1 MESGSKQLGHEL
13 RFVAFAR
20 LTMGAARGRVA
31 ASDPRSSDVSLTLLR
46 FRALAGKGL
55 EPARCGWGLDISSV
69 PSRSE
74 RALATSSVVNYLV
87 DPASSHMLVSKIK
100 PCMSKYKLLIL

>member
-13 RFVAFAR
+13 RLVAFAR
-20 LTMGAARGRVA
+20 LTAGAARVG
-31 ASDPRSSDVSLTLLR
+31 SPHWT
-46 FRALAGKGL
+46 RALGRLANP
-55 EPARCGWGLDISSV
+55 PALSSARWEGARADQ
-69 PSRSE
+69 PWLRRTFCARRSRSWL
-74 RALATSSVVNYLV
+74 ALATSSVVNYLV